1 MTWCHFLI
9 DFRWQCLP
17 QTALGWFSFLMAWVS
32 RISSENIFGS
42 NTYDFISFWVGVFVL
57 RSVPDREILDVIVE
71 EREIVFE
78 IFLYFVVGQI
88 IFEAQVRGPWASLLL
103 QIKSLIDLNAFHRK
117 TSAHCINYSFF

>member
-1 MTWCHFLI
+1 MTWCHFLR
-9 DFRWQCLP
+9 DFRSPCLP

-32 RISSENIFGS
+32 IILSERIFGS

-71 EREIVFE
+71 EPEIVLE

-88 IFEAQVRGPWASLLL
+88 IFEAQVRGPWVSLLL
-103 QIKSLIDLNAFHRK
+103 QIKSLIDLNTFHGK